1 MQGLLA
7 VVVMHQQAQG
17 LLPLP
22 LVVVVVV
29 VVVVL
34 VASGDLVAVRWEHQL
49 LQLHRLQAKQ

>member
-22 LVVVVVV
+22 LVVVVV